1 VATKTGKQGPELV
14 SRVAEL
20 EAENAGQARQVEELR
35 VALDEVQQQARE
47 KILEEKR
54 KAKQVG
60 GTVEELT
67 QTLSSA
73 LDELK
78 VRVMERGRSKA
89 NLHGTRRR
97 KRSWREPSSARA
109 AEVEGEV
116 EPREAERREAARSWP
131 RPRPSSKRR

>member
-78 VRVMERGRSKA
+78 VRLLDRWFPDS
-89 NLHGTRRR
+89 
-97 KRSWREPSSARA
+97 
-109 AEVEGEV
+109 
-116 EPREAERREAARSWP
+116 
-131 RPRPSSKRR
+131 

>member
-1 VATKTGKQGPELV
+1 MLFFSLSQVATKTGKQGPELV

-20 EAENAGQARQVEELR
+20 EGENAGQARQIEELR
-35 VALDEVQQQARE
+35 VALDEVQQQAKE

-78 VRVMERGRSKA
+78 VSRQESCCSSVLIR
-89 NLHGTRRR
+89 LRR
-97 KRSWREPSSARA
+97 
-109 AEVEGEV
+109 
-116 EPREAERREAARSWP
+116 
-131 RPRPSSKRR
+131 